1 MIQNEQLCLYIHFL
15 LDSKKVAEKKLEK
28 EVGLVGD
35 VEEVDTVEQDESHET
50 AKRSRK
56 RKSYGEDF
64 EEVEEQITSEES
76 EGISYLIVNTV
87 DLKLIAIGSL
97 AVC

>member
-1 MIQNEQLCLYIHFL
+1 MY
-15 LDSKKVAEKKLEK
+15 
-28 EVGLVGD
+28 
-35 VEEVDTVEQDESHET
+35 VEEVDTVEQGESRKT

-76 EGISYLIVNTV
+76 DGMS
-87 DLKLIAIGSL
+87 
-97 AVC
+97 